1 VRLIKLLFRSSIF
14 DFRSSVILG
23 FLIML
28 LGVTNCRQDMHDQP
42 RFEPLEANTFFSDG
56 KASRPLIEGTVARG
70 HLKLDKHFYT
80 GKVDGELVSTFP
92 FPVTKDV
99 LKRGRERYDIYCA
112 PCHDQTGTGNGM
124 IVQRGFRPPPS
135 YHIARLRGVPI
146 GHFFDVMTNGL
157 GAMYDVADRVSPRDR
172 WAIAA
177 YIRVL
182 QRSQNAAIEDVP
194 EDIQKELMSIQ

>member
-1 VRLIKLLFRSSIF
+1 MKTRFLKNILFVF
-14 DFRSSVILG
+14 AGLG
-23 FLIML
+23 ALA
-28 LGVTNCRQDMHDQP
+28 GCRQDMHDQP
-42 RFEPLEANTFFSDG
+42 RFEPLEANAFFSDG
-56 KASRPLIEGTVARG
+56 RASRPLIEGTVARG
-70 HLKLDKHFYT
+70 HLKLDKHLYT
-80 GKVDGELVSTFP
+80 GKVDGELVATFP

-112 PCHDQTGTGNGM
+112 PCHDGTGSGNGM

-194 EDIQKELMSIQ
+194 EEIQKELMSR